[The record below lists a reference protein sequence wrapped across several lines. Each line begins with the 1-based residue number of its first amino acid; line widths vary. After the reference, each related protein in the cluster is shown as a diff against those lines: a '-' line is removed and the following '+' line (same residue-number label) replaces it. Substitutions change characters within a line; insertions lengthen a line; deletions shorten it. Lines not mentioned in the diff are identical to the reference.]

1 MNDDKKL
8 FIEHYILTKPRKIT
22 ICFCKNLF
30 LSDNNIRLRYGEKL
44 LKEFLDYYTPWHQKE
59 GRIHGVIQEVLGD
72 PVYRTIK
79 IEDVMKYAG
88 KKSEIEEKSPQL
100 SKQISELCAIPIATD
115 VGVNKTL
122 VLDGNKT
129 LTWLTQNRAN
139 LNKKVKVIEIYG
151 KALENL
157 IIDFKVISRS
167 K

>member
-72 PVYRTIK
+72 PAYRAIK
-79 IEDVMKYAG
+79 IVDVMNYAE

-100 SKQISELCAIPIATD
+100 NEQISELCAIPIATD
-115 VGVNKTL
+115 VGVSKTL

-129 LTWLTQNRAN
+129 LTLLTQNRST
-139 LNKKVKVIEIYG
+139 LNEKVILAELDG
-151 KALENL
+151 EALDNL
-157 IIDFKVISRS
+157 IVDFKVISLS